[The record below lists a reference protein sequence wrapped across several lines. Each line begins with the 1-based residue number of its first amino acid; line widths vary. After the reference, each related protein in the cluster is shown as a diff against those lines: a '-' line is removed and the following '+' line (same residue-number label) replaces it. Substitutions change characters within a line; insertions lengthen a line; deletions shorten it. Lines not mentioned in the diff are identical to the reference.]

1 LLSILFPLSF
11 SLGANGI
18 AKISDFGVAHMFS
31 NEKDEAIR
39 ESLRLSMNM
48 NDSFTNF
55 LVESDREKCA
65 SPACPLY
72 LSTQESDQALMMPS
86 QHNTGILN
94 KTDG

>member
-1 LLSILFPLSF
+1 
-11 SLGANGI
+11 
-18 AKISDFGVAHMFS
+18 MFS
-31 NEKDEAIR
+31 NEKDDAIR
-39 ESLRLSMNM
+39 NSLRCSMNS

-55 LVESDREKCA
+55 LVESDREKI
-65 SPACPLY
+65 SSSSCPLY

>member
-1 LLSILFPLSF
+1 
-11 SLGANGI
+11 
-18 AKISDFGVAHMFS
+18 MFS

-39 ESLRLSMNM
+39 ESLRLSMISNE
-48 NDSFTNF
+48 SFTNF
-55 LVESDREKCA
+55 LVEPEREKDA
-65 SPACPLY
+65 SSSCHLY